1 MYIGNIHWKHCRL
14 ETSILFGNTHI
25 LETYTE
31 TSLIGV
37 ARKVYVNGLKCTIIL
52 REVIHDHSTEIIR
65 SAIVYDT

>member
-1 MYIGNIHWKHCRL
+1 MCIGNIHWKHCRL
-14 ETSILFGNTHI
+14 ETSHLFGNTHI

-37 ARKVYVNGLKCTIIL
+37 ARNVYVNGLKCTIIL
-52 REVIHDHSTEIIR
+52 REVIHDHSTESIR